1 MAIIPFII
9 VQMVAFIALVLVL
22 RKVMISS
29 SFAET
34 KRLQQL
40 NAENLKKAR
49 ELEEKI
55 EETEKQYKEKI
66 IKAED
71 EIRKMK
77 DKAQQEVERLR
88 EETLA
93 RTREEKER
101 LIGQALSA
109 KERLRE
115 EIEGTLLDKSLEFSR
130 RIVTE
135 ILSAQNQRLVCD
147 AFLETVLQ
155 DLEDME
161 DEAFRDDSLKTAA
174 VVVKASHEM
183 RSQQKERL
191 QKILTAKLGRPPEI
205 SWQTDQGLIAGLAV
219 TMGSFMIEGSLAAK
233 FKKAAEVIKHG
244 N

>member
-40 NAENLKKAR
+40 NTENMKKAR

-55 EETEKQYKEKI
+55 EEAEKQYKEKI

-77 DKAQQEVERLR
+77 DKAQQEVERIR

-93 RTREEKER
+93 KTKEERER
-101 LIGQALSA
+101 LIGQALNA

-115 EIEGTLLDKSLEFSR
+115 EIEGALLDKSLEFSR

-135 ILSAQNQRLVCD
+135 ILSTESQRLVCD
-147 AFLETVLQ
+147 AFLDTVLR

-161 DEAFRDDSLKTAA
+161 DEAFQDSSLRTAA
-174 VVVKASHEM
+174 VVVKTSHEM
-183 RSQQKERL
+183 RPDQKERL
-191 QKILTAKLGRPPEI
+191 GKILSAKLDRAAEI
-205 SWQTDQGLIAGLAV
+205 SWQTDKDLIAGLAV
-219 TMGSFMIEGSLAAK
+219 TIGSFVIEGSLAAK
-233 FKKAAEVIKHG
+233 FKKAAEAIKHG
-244 N
+244 Q